1 MDKIAALCFGFSS
14 EHVGDYASYEKAV
27 NEHLGQLTKLTSDS
41 SKPLRSHG
49 PELLNLL
56 DPATHSLSYLAIL
69 HDLFLPSLQG
79 DKASLS
85 QKLVTF
91 LLSFDPIQIRYAAS
105 NMSQLLALV
114 ASGQALPPSVAVNVL
129 ATAILRIDPTGSM
142 LTSHHINLIKLAYN
156 TDNIEPSLSV
166 IDKSIVFYPG
176 MGNHQK
182 PKYLADPSLSPATFV
197 TESQGF
203 STALK
208 TPSLLEYDL
217 LRGMAYCSRRDW
229 PKALNALERV
239 ITYPT
244 RDHGVSKIMTD
255 AYKKWIL
262 VSLLCHGRLIPLP
275 ISVGSAATKAYS
287 VLGKLYKELATV
299 FETENAAELKE
310 KSNASTEEWLADGN
324 TGLVREVLSAY
335 QEWQIKNLQQIYT
348 KISVREIRQ
357 FTKSAQTGQILATD
371 EDVEALIQNM
381 IISGMLKGVIEKN
394 DDGTAYLTFLP
405 ATAALSEDQL
415 ARELADTALRLD
427 ALNPIFKA
435 TNERLG
441 TSKEYIKQLSRDRQK
456 GGQDKEGDTA
466 MDMLQNFDEEDLMGD
481 GPTLNDL

>member
-1 MDKIAALCFGFSS
+1 MDKIATICFGFSS
-14 EHVGDYASYEKAV
+14 EHDGDYASYEKAV
-27 NEHLGQLTKLTSDS
+27 NEHLNQLTKLTSDS
-41 SKPLRSHG
+41 SKPFKTHG
-49 PELLNLL
+49 AELLNLL
-56 DPATHSLSYLAIL
+56 DSSTHSLSYLAIL
-69 HDLFLPSLQG
+69 HDLFLPTLQG
-79 DKASLS
+79 DRALLS
-85 QKLVTF
+85 SKLVTF
-91 LLSFDPIQIRYAAS
+91 LLSFDPIQIRYAAGH
-105 NMSQLLALV
+105 MSQLLALV
-114 ASGQALPPSVAVNVL
+114 AAGQTLPPSVAVNVL

-156 TDNIEPSLSV
+156 TDNIDPSLSV

-182 PKYLADPSLSPATFV
+182 PKYLADPSLSPAAFV

-203 STALK
+203 STVLK
-208 TPSLLEYDL
+208 APIVLEYDL

-229 PKALNALERV
+229 PKALNAFERV

-255 AYKKWIL
+255 AYKKWVL
-262 VSLLCHGRLIPLP
+262 VSLLCHGRLASLP
-275 ISVGSAATKAYS
+275 SSIGTAATKAYG
-287 VLGKLYKELATV
+287 VIGKLYKELAIV
-299 FETENAAELKE
+299 FETENAADLKE
-310 KSNASTEEWLADGN
+310 KSNASTEEWLSDGN

-348 KISVREIRQ
+348 KVSVREIRLS
-357 FTKSAQTGQILATD
+357 TKSAQTGQVLEND

-405 ATAALSEDQL
+405 STAALSEAQL
-415 ARELADTALRLD
+415 AKELAGTASRLQ
-427 ALNPIFKA
+427 ALGQIFKA

-441 TSKEYIKQLSRDRQK
+441 TSKEYIKQLARERQK
-456 GGQDKEGDTA
+456 GPQAKDGEA
-466 MDMLQNFDEEDLMGD
+466 EMDMLQNFDEEDLMGD
-481 GPTLNDL
+481 APSMNDL